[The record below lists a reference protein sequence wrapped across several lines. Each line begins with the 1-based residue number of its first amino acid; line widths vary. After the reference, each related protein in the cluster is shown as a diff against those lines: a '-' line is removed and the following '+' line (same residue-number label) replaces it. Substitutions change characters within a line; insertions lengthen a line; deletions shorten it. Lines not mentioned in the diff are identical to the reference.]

1 MEEKDI
7 YKMLISVVDSANILI
22 NENMKNHTS
31 FKIGGPAEF
40 FIKADNIEQ
49 IKGVL
54 KIAKEN
60 NIPLKVIGNGTNIL
74 VKDNGIKGIV
84 LKINLTNIQ
93 IQTNEYKKQ
102 NSEQLNMV
110 AEEQEVY
117 NKQVIVTVGAGVSLS
132 MLAQI
137 LMKQS
142 ISGFEFAS
150 GIPGTIGGAI
160 TMNAGAY
167 GKEFKDI
174 VLQTK
179 YMDTQGNIY
188 TIENKQHNFEYR
200 NSIFKNNEYIILE
213 TVLLLNQLEDN
224 ELIKQK
230 MQDLLAQRKEKQPS
244 NPSAGSTF
252 KRGND
257 FITAKLI
264 DESNLKGYSIGGA
277 QVSEK
282 HAGFIINVGNAT
294 AKEVIELIEHVKQ
307 TVNQKFNKK
316 IELEIEIIGE

>member
-102 NSEQLNMV
+102 NSEQLKMV

-117 NKQVIVTVGAGVSLS
+117 NKQAIVTVGAGVSLS
-132 MLAQI
+132 MLAQK

-174 VLQTK
+174 VLETK
-179 YMDTQGNIY
+179 YMDTQGNVY
-188 TIENKQHNFEYR
+188 TIDNKQHKFEYR

-224 ELIKQK
+224 ESIKQK
-230 MQDLLAQRKEKQPS
+230 MQDLLAQRKEKQPI

-282 HAGFIINVGNAT
+282 HAGFIINSANAT
-294 AKEVIELIEHVKQ
+294 AKDVIELIEHVRQ
-307 TVNQKFNKK
+307 TVNQKFNKN